1 MLSITWSCQVQLIYL
16 MTHGAHNI
24 YIPALGAVDNDL
36 KSLNSRMIPAGA
48 DDNDY
53 SRMIPAGADDNDLK
67 NLNSRMM
74 PAGADDD
81 YFRISWKIQMIS
93 WARRSD

>member
-1 MLSITWSCQVQLIYL
+1 MQLHWEVTNKILSITWSCQVQLIYL

-48 DDNDY
+48 DDND
-53 SRMIPAGADDNDLK
+53 LK

-81 YFRISWKIQMIS
+81 YFEISWKIQMIT